1 MKGKAAIFIDVG
13 KPLEFREY
21 PLPEVEPGAM
31 LVKISMA
38 NICGSDLHFL
48 KGQGPGI
55 PRGIPQVL
63 GHEMTGRIA
72 QLGSHAQTDS
82 LGQPLR
88 EGDRVVYAYFRGCGT
103 CWMCLTGQPGCPHRY
118 AHWIGVSSENPPHF
132 NGAYAE
138 YYYLRSGQWVFKV
151 PDDLPDNLVSPV
163 NCALAEVIYG
173 LHRAGIVLGDSIV
186 IQGAGG
192 LGLYATAVARE
203 MGAGQII
210 VLDKVGDRLELA
222 KAFGADQVINV
233 DDLDWLQRLQ
243 AVKDLTGGRGADV
256 VAEFVGSPAVVQE
269 GVEMLRYGG
278 RYLWIGNINLGLKGE
293 IDPGQIVRGSRTL
306 IGLVVYEAWVIPR
319 ALQFLQRT
327 RMKYPYERIISHTF
341 PLNRINDAFEQAF
354 QRRAMRV
361 SLIP

>member
-1 MKGKAAIFIDVG
+1 MNGKAAIFTDVG
-13 KPLEFREY
+13 KPLEFRDY

-48 KGQGPGI
+48 KGQGPGV
-55 PRGIPQVL
+55 PRGIPQIL
-63 GHEMTGRIA
+63 GHEMTGQVAR
-72 QLGSHAQTDS
+72 LGREVKTDS

-103 CWMCLTGQPGCPHRY
+103 CWMCLEGQPGCPNRY
-118 AHWIGVSSENPPHF
+118 AHWIGVSSDNPPHF

-138 YYYLRSGQWVFKV
+138 YYYLRPGQWVFKV
-151 PDDLPDNLVSPV
+151 PDELPDTLVSPV

-173 LHRAGIVLGDSIV
+173 LHRTGITLGDSVV

-210 VLDKVGDRLELA
+210 VLDRVKDRLDLA
-222 KAFGADQVINV
+222 KAFGADHVFNV
-233 DDLDWLQRLQ
+233 DEIDWPQRLE
-243 AVKDLTGGRGADV
+243 AIRELTGGRGADV
-256 VAEFVGSPAVVQE
+256 VAEFVGSPSVVQE
-269 GVEMLRYGG
+269 GIEMLRYGG

-293 IDPGQIVRGSRTL
+293 IDPGQVVRGSRTVF
-306 IGLVVYEAWVIPR
+306 GLVVYEAWVIPR

-327 RMKYPYERIISHTF
+327 RTKYPYERIISHTF
-341 PLNRINDAFEQAF
+341 PLERINEAFEQAY
-354 QRRAMRV
+354 QRRVMRV
-361 SLIP
+361 SLVP

>member
-1 MKGKAAIFIDVG
+1 MKGKAAIFTDVG

-31 LVKISMA
+31 LIKISMA

-48 KGQGPGI
+48 RGQGPGI

-63 GHEMTGRIA
+63 GHEMTGAIA
-72 QLGSHAQTDS
+72 RLGGPGQTDS
-82 LGQPLR
+82 LGQPLQ

-103 CWMCLTGQPGCPHRY
+103 CWMCLTGGPGCPNRY
-118 AHWIGVSSENPPHF
+118 AHWIGVSSDDPPHF

-138 YYYLRSGQWVFKV
+138 YYYLRPGQWVFKV
-151 PDDLPDNLVSPV
+151 PDDLPDHLVSPV

-173 LHRAGIVLGDSIV
+173 LQRLGIVLGDSVV

-210 VLDKVGDRLELA
+210 VLDKVKERLDLA
-222 KAFGADQVINV
+222 QAFGADQVINV
-233 DDLDWLQRLQ
+233 DELDWPQRL
-243 AVKDLTGGRGADV
+243 AVIKELTDGRGADV
-256 VAEFVGSPAVVQE
+256 VAEFVGSPSVVQE
-269 GVEMLRYGG
+269 GIELSRFGG
-278 RYLWIGNINLGLKGE
+278 RYLWIGNINLGLKGD
-293 IDPGQIVRGSRTL
+293 IDPGQVVRGSRTVL
-306 IGLVVYEAWVIPR
+306 GLVVYEAWVIPR

-327 RMKYPYERIISHTF
+327 RSKYPYERIISHTF
-341 PLNRINDAFEQAF
+341 PLERINDAFEQAF